1 MTDFGRLLT
10 AMITPFDEDGEL
22 NYGKARKL
30 ASALIDAGNDG
41 LVIGGTTGEAPSLSN
56 DEKIRLFTEVKEE
69 IGDRGSIVVG
79 TSDNNFPNSL
89 ELTKEA
95 EATGADGVLLTV
107 PAYNKPPQE
116 GLFQYFRGLAEST
129 NLPCLLY
136 NVPSRTALNM
146 TAETTL
152 RVAEIDNVVGVKE
165 ASSDPV
171 QITMVIDGAPDG
183 FHVWSGND
191 DETFSVMATGGH
203 GIVSV
208 AGHIVSRQIK
218 TMMGLIL
225 EGDIEAAAAEHRR
238 LLPLFKAIFWVTN
251 PIPIKYAVN
260 RTGFDAGVH
269 RLPMV
274 SIEDADP
281 GVKKRLDEVLDDYE
295 MDLAVS

>member
-10 AMITPFDEDGEL
+10 AMITPFDEDGDL
-22 NYGKARKL
+22 NYKKARKL

-41 LVIGGTTGEAPSLSN
+41 LVIGGTTGEAPALNN
-56 DEKIRLFTEVKEE
+56 DEKIRLFTEIKEE
-69 IGDRGSIVVG
+69 IGNRGSVVVG
-79 TSDNNFPNSL
+79 TSDNDFLNSR

-116 GLFQYFRGLAEST
+116 GLFQYFRALAEST
-129 NLPCLLY
+129 ALPCLLY

-183 FHVWSGND
+183 FRVWSGND
-191 DETFSVMATGGH
+191 DETFSIMATGGH

-260 RTGFDAGVH
+260 RAGFDAGTH

-274 SIEDADP
+274 TMEEADP
-281 GVKKRLDEVLDDYE
+281 GAKKRLDEMLDSYD
-295 MDLAVS
+295 MDISED

>member
-1 MTDFGRLLT
+1 MTDFGRVLT
-10 AMITPFDEDGEL
+10 AMITPFDEDGSL
-22 NYGKARKL
+22 NYAKARKL
-30 ASALIDAGNDG
+30 ASALIAAGNDG
-41 LVIGGTTGEAPSLSN
+41 LVIGGTTGEAPSLNN
-56 DEKIRLFTEVKEE
+56 DEKLRLFTEIKDE
-69 IGDRGSIVVG
+69 IGDSGSVVVG
-79 TSDNNFPNSL
+79 TSDNNFPNSMV
-89 ELTKEA
+89 LTKAA

-116 GLFQYFRGLAEST
+116 GLVQYFRALAGST
-129 NLPCLLY
+129 ALPCLLY

-165 ASSDPV
+165 ASSDAT
-171 QITMVIDGAPDG
+171 QITMVVDGAPDG
-183 FHVWSGND
+183 FRVWSGND
-191 DETFSVMATGGH
+191 DETFPLMAAGAH

-208 AGHIVSRQIK
+208 AGHIVSKQIQ
-218 TMMGLIL
+218 TMIGLIL
-225 EGDIEAAAAEHRR
+225 EGDIEAAATEHRR

-274 SIEDADP
+274 SMEEADAAA
-281 GVKKRLDEVLDDYE
+281 KQRLDEVLDRYD
-295 MDLAVS
+295 MDLTVN

>member
-1 MTDFGRLLT
+1 
-10 AMITPFDEDGEL
+10 
-22 NYGKARKL
+22 
-30 ASALIDAGNDG
+30 
-41 LVIGGTTGEAPSLSN
+41 
-56 DEKIRLFTEVKEE
+56 
-69 IGDRGSIVVG
+69 
-79 TSDNNFPNSL
+79 
-89 ELTKEA
+89 
-95 EATGADGVLLTV
+95 
-107 PAYNKPPQE
+107 
-116 GLFQYFRGLAEST
+116 
-129 NLPCLLY
+129 
-136 NVPSRTALNM
+136 M

-183 FHVWSGND
+183 FRVWSGND
-191 DETFSVMATGGH
+191 DETFSVMTTGGH

-274 SIEDADP
+274 SIEEADP
-281 GVKKRLDEVLDDYE
+281 GVKKRLDEVLDGYE
-295 MDLAVS
+295 MDLAVN

>member
-10 AMITPFDEDGEL
+10 AMITPFDEDGAL
-22 NYGKARKL
+22 NYEKARKL
-30 ASALIDAGNDG
+30 ATALMDAGNDG
-41 LVIGGTTGEAPSLSN
+41 LVIGGTTGEAPSMN
-56 DEKIRLFTEVKEE
+56 NEEKLRLFSEIKDE
-69 IGDRGSIVVG
+69 IGDRGSVVVG
-79 TSDNNFPNSL
+79 TSDNDFPNSL
-89 ELTKEA
+89 ELTRQA

-116 GLFQYFRGLAEST
+116 GLFRYFRGLAEATS
-129 NLPCLLY
+129 LPCLLY

-183 FHVWSGND
+183 FRVWSGND
-191 DETFSVMATGGH
+191 DETFSTMATGGH

-208 AGHIVSRQIK
+208 AGHIVSKQIK

-225 EGDIEAAAAEHRR
+225 EGDVEAAAAEHRR

-260 RTGFDAGVH
+260 RTGFDAGTH

-274 SIEDADP
+274 NMDEADSAAR
-281 GVKKRLDEVLDDYE
+281 KRLDEVLDGYE
-295 MDLAVS
+295 MDLPVN

>member
-10 AMITPFDEDGEL
+10 AMITPFDEDGEVD
-22 NYGKARKL
+22 YGQARKL
-30 ASALIDAGNDG
+30 ASALVDAGNDG
-41 LVIGGTTGEAPSLSN
+41 LIIGGTTGEAPALSD
-56 DEKIRLFTEVKEE
+56 DEKLRLFTEVKEE
-69 IGDRGSIVVG
+69 IGDRGSVVAG
-79 TSDNNFPNSL
+79 TSDNNFRKSL
-89 ELTKEA
+89 DLTREA
-95 EATGADGVLLTV
+95 EGTGVDGVLLTV

-116 GLFQYFRGLAEST
+116 GLFRYFRALAEATS
-129 NLPCLLY
+129 LPCLLY

-146 TAETTL
+146 DAVTTL

-171 QITMVIDGAPDG
+171 QITTVIDGAPDG
-183 FHVWSGND
+183 FRVWSGND
-191 DETFSVMATGGH
+191 DETFSIMATGGH

-225 EGDIEAAAAEHRR
+225 EGDIESAAAEHRR

-260 RTGFDAGVH
+260 RTGFNAGTH

-274 SIEDADP
+274 DMETADP
-281 GVKKRLDEVLDDYE
+281 AARKRLDDVLDRYE
-295 MDLAVS
+295 MDLPVS

>member
-10 AMITPFDEDGEL
+10 AMITPFDEDGEV
-22 NYGKARKL
+22 NYGQARKL

-41 LVIGGTTGEAPSLSN
+41 LVIGGTTGEAPALSD
-56 DEKIRLFTEVKEE
+56 DEKLRLFAEIKEE
-69 IGDRGSIVVG
+69 LGDRGSVVVG
-79 TSDNNFPNSL
+79 TSDNNFRKSL

-95 EATGADGVLLTV
+95 EGTGADGVLLTV

-116 GLFQYFRGLAEST
+116 GLFQYFRSLAEST
-129 NLPCLLY
+129 SLPCLLY

-152 RVAEIDNVVGVKE
+152 RIAEIDNVVGVKE

-183 FHVWSGND
+183 FRVWSGND
-191 DETFSVMATGGH
+191 DETFSVMTTGGY

-225 EGDIEAAAAEHRR
+225 EGEIESAAAEHRR

-260 RTGFDAGVH
+260 RTGFNAGTH

-274 SIEDADP
+274 DMKTADP
-281 GVKKRLDEVLDDYE
+281 AAKKRLDDVLDRYE
-295 MDLAVS
+295 MDLRAG

>member
-10 AMITPFDEDGEL
+10 AMITPFDEDGTL
-22 NYGKARKL
+22 NYGKDRKL

-41 LVIGGTTGEAPSLSN
+41 LVIGGTTGEAPSLN
-56 DEKIRLFTEVKEE
+56 NEEKIRLFTEIKEE
-69 IGDRGSIVVG
+69 IGDRGSVVAG
-79 TSDNNFPNSL
+79 TSDNDFPNSY
-89 ELTKEA
+89 ELTKQA
-95 EATGADGVLLTV
+95 ESTGADGVLLTV

-116 GLFQYFRGLAEST
+116 GLFQYFRALAEST
-129 NLPCLLY
+129 ALPCLLY

-165 ASSDPV
+165 ASSDPT

-183 FHVWSGND
+183 FRVWSGND
-191 DETFSVMATGGH
+191 DETFATMATGGH

-208 AGHIVSRQIK
+208 AGHIVGTQIK

-260 RTGFDAGVH
+260 RAGFDAGTY

-274 SIEDADP
+274 SMEDADP
-281 GVKKRLDEVLDDYE
+281 GAKKRLDEMLDQYE
-295 MDLAVS
+295 MDLPV

>member
-10 AMITPFDEDGEL
+10 AMITPFDEDGEV
-22 NYGKARKL
+22 NYGQARKL

-41 LVIGGTTGEAPSLSN
+41 LVIGGTTGEAPALSD
-56 DEKIRLFTEVKEE
+56 DEKLRLFAEIKEE
-69 IGDRGSIVVG
+69 LGDRGSVVVG
-79 TSDNNFPNSL
+79 TSDNNFRKSL

-95 EATGADGVLLTV
+95 EGTGADGVLLTV

-116 GLFQYFRGLAEST
+116 GLFQYFRSLAEST
-129 NLPCLLY
+129 SLPCLLY

-152 RVAEIDNVVGVKE
+152 RIAEIDNVVGVKE

-183 FHVWSGND
+183 FRVWSGND
-191 DETFSVMATGGH
+191 DETFSVMTTGGY

-225 EGDIEAAAAEHRR
+225 EGEIESAAAEHRR

-260 RTGFDAGVH
+260 RTGFNAGTH

-274 SIEDADP
+274 DMKTADP
-281 GVKKRLDEVLDDYE
+281 VAKKRLDDVLDRYE
-295 MDLAVS
+295 MDLRAG